1 MRKIRLVVLV
11 IAVVFLAQVLFFYRG
26 IYFPPTEKA
35 PDFLSIEVNL
45 SKQSEI
51 SDTFTKGNGTVLI
64 DMSHE
69 NNFGEGDV
77 NLLFSRIL
85 ARGYRIEYFKD
96 GSNLKSNLSD
106 SNSFVVISPESSF
119 STADSRAVKEFVN
132 GGGRLLMLSGP
143 VRGGEINSL
152 ASEFGIL
159 FWGDYLYNLKENDG
173 NFRYIYLTD
182 FDDNNITRGLKKLV
196 FYTSSSVFGNGIIF
210 TSSDTYS
217 SSRIE
222 KGRYAVAALAED
234 SKVLAIGDIT
244 FMSEPYNVAD
254 NSRLVYNIADFLA
267 PPGEAKPES
276 IEANASNATAANT
289 TGIPANSTG

>member
-1 MRKIRLVVLV
+1 MRKIRFVVLV

-26 IYFPPTEKA
+26 VYIPPSAKA
-35 PDFLSIEVNL
+35 PDFLSIDVNL

-51 SDTFTKGNGTVLI
+51 SDAFTMGNGTVLI

-69 NNFGEGDV
+69 NDFDSGEL

-96 GSNLKSNLSD
+96 GSNLKSNLSS
-106 SNSFVVISPESSF
+106 SNSFVVISPSSAF
-119 STADSRAVKEFVN
+119 STADARAVKEFVDE
-132 GGGRLLMLSGP
+132 GGRLLMLSEP

-159 FWGDYLYNLKENDG
+159 FWDDYLYNLNENDG

-182 FDDNNITRGLKKLV
+182 FAGSNITRGLKKLV

-210 TSSDTYS
+210 TGSGTYS
-217 SSRIE
+217 SSKIE
-222 KGRYAVAALAED
+222 KGRYSVAALAED

-244 FMSEPYNVAD
+244 FMSEPYNVED

-276 IEANASNATAANT
+276 TPADVSNATAVNI
-289 TGIPANSTG
+289 TGIPTNSTG

>member
-1 MRKIRLVVLV
+1 VRKISFVALV

-26 IYFPPTEKA
+26 VYFPPSAKA
-35 PDFLSIEVNL
+35 PDFLSIEINL
-45 SKQSEI
+45 SKQSDI
-51 SDTFTKGNGTVLI
+51 GDAFTKGSGTVLI

-69 NNFGEGDV
+69 NNFDSGEL
-77 NLLFSRIL
+77 NLLLSRIL
-85 ARGYRIEYFKD
+85 ARGYRVEYFRD
-96 GSNLKSNLSD
+96 GSNLKSNLSN
-106 SNSFVVISPESSF
+106 SNSFVVISPTSSF
-119 STADSRAVKEFVN
+119 SSADAKAVKEFVD
-132 GGGRLLMLSGP
+132 GGGRLFMLSEP

-159 FWGDYLYNLKENDG
+159 FWDDYLYNLKENDG

-182 FDDNNITRGLKKLV
+182 FAEGNITRGLQKLV

-217 SSRIE
+217 SSRME

-254 NSRLVYNIADFLA
+254 NNRLVYNIADFLA
-267 PPGEAKPES
+267 PPAEAKPEG
-276 IEANASNATAANT
+276 IPADVSNATVANT
-289 TGIPANSTG
+289 TEVPTITG

>member
-1 MRKIRLVVLV
+1 MRKISFAALV
-11 IAVVFLAQVLFFYRG
+11 IAVVFIAQVLFFYRG
-26 IYFPPTEKA
+26 IYFPPSENA

-51 SDTFTKGNGTVLI
+51 NDTFTKGNGTVLI

-85 ARGYRIEYFKD
+85 ARGYRIEYFRD
-96 GSNLKSNLSD
+96 GNLKNNLSN
-106 SNSFVVISPESSF
+106 SASFVVISPRSF
-119 STADSRAVKEFVN
+119 PSADARVVKEFVD
-132 GGGRLLMLSGP
+132 GGGRLLMLSEP
-143 VRGGEINSL
+143 VRGGEINSI
-152 ASEFGIL
+152 AAEFGIL
-159 FWGDYLYNLKENDG
+159 FWDDYLYNLKENDG

-182 FDDNNITRGLKKLV
+182 FAGSNITRGLQKLV

-210 TSSDTYS
+210 TSNDTYS
-217 SSRIE
+217 SSRME

-254 NSRLVYNIADFLA
+254 NNRLVYNIADFLA

-276 IEANASNATAANT
+276 IAANASSATAVNIT
-289 TGIPANSTG
+289 KLPTNSTG